1 MHILSNKLIATNRKA
16 WHEYQ
21 IHEKF
26 EAGII
31 LQGSEVKSLREG
43 KANIKEAYVRFFNN
57 ELFIIGMHISEYS
70 HASYSTH
77 KPVHDRKLLLH
88 KKELAKLLR
97 VVDEKG
103 MTLIPLSMYF
113 KNSRA
118 KVEFGVAKGKKQWD
132 KRHDIAKRDA
142 KRDTDRELKKVRTI
156 V

>member
-1 MHILSNKLIATNRKA
+1 
-16 WHEYQ
+16 
-21 IHEKF
+21 
-26 EAGII
+26 
-31 LQGSEVKSLREG
+31 
-43 KANIKEAYVRFFNN
+43 
-57 ELFIIGMHISEYS
+57 
-70 HASYSTH
+70 
-77 KPVHDRKLLLH
+77 H